1 MARSDARLIFGSR
14 NSNPLTSF
22 LQGRELKRQRER
34 EDELFEMAKEDRQRE
49 QTIQDEDREAARAA
63 NEAAAQRQRDLEN
76 LQSITA
82 GAVAAKPLLDDVETL
97 PQAIRMLEQRAATIE
112 AQQGDASDTREV
124 LDMIRAGRID
134 QARAAIDS
142 AIQVGERLGVIEMQR
157 GQTSQARPSVLAPG
171 SRLVSPT
178 GEILAEGR
186 EPTQQSRLPIRVKA
200 GDSTVLLDADT
211 LEQVGEVTDPEA
223 ERKDERRQED
233 RQAVAD
239 VASSLLDNFD
249 KTKRVFGVIQ
259 GRSPTVRSETADAE
273 AEVERLDGS

>member
-97 PQAIRMLEQRAATIE
+97 PQAIRMFPSHDH
-112 AQQGDASDTREV
+112 AQSFPNLYR
-124 LDMIRAGRID
+124 RIN
-134 QARAAIDS
+134 RRSGLIN
-142 AIQVGERLGVIEMQR
+142 
-157 GQTSQARPSVLAPG
+157 PPG
-171 SRLVSPT
+171 TNHVQHLT
-178 GEILAEGR
+178 
-186 EPTQQSRLPIRVKA
+186 
-200 GDSTVLLDADT
+200 
-211 LEQVGEVTDPEA
+211 
-223 ERKDERRQED
+223 
-233 RQAVAD
+233 
-239 VASSLLDNFD
+239 
-249 KTKRVFGVIQ
+249 
-259 GRSPTVRSETADAE
+259 
-273 AEVERLDGS
+273 